1 VTDTEIGPVIDMLA
15 TKYRTKKAFLNNFTA
30 LHMVVPTLRCNSN
43 CRYCQV
49 SRKDVS
55 ADHVDMSKATAK
67 KVVDLIFKS
76 PSPAI
81 KIEFQ
86 GGEPLLNFTIVR
98 YIVESGYSIDSTW
111 RKR

>member
-1 VTDTEIGPVIDMLA
+1 
-15 TKYRTKKAFLNNFTA
+15 
-30 LHMVVPTLRCNSN
+30 
-43 CRYCQV
+43 
-49 SRKDVS
+49 
-55 ADHVDMSKATAK
+55 MSKATAK